1 MPTLQAGDGVDLHL
15 RTWEADGAPRGTLVL
30 VHGLGEHIGRYE
42 HVADSLSADGW
53 RVAGHDHRG
62 HGQSGGQRGGLASA
76 DDLLADLATVIDHVR
91 ADGRLVLFGHS
102 MGGDHRPIR
111 RRRARAAAGAVAPD
125 GRRPGDDLPG
135 AGPRHE
141 PGADGAAFRSRA
153 GGADAGRRQRHQARL
168 DQPRP
173 GSGEAYKDDPLV
185 HNRVTARLVRF
196 LLDSGRLV
204 RERAPSWKVPTLL
217 LWAGADRCVAP
228 AGSAAFAAAA
238 PKHVVRSK
246 EYPDCFHEI
255 LNEPEQAEVLDEIH
269 RWLSEPPS

>member
-15 RTWEADGAPRGTLVL
+15 RKWEAKGTPRGTVVM

-42 HVADSLSADGW
+42 HVADALSADGW

-62 HGQSGGQRGGLASA
+62 HGQSGGQRGKLATA

-91 ADGRLVLFGHS
+91 ADGRLVLLGHS
-102 MGGDHRPIR
+102 MGGAVTGRSSSRGSSPDALVMTSP
-111 RRRARAAAGAVAPD
+111 ALDLGMNPAQSALLAVLGPVAPTLAV
-125 GRRPGDDLPG
+125 GNGIKP
-135 AGPRHE
+135 E
-141 PGADGAAFRSRA
+141 WISRDPA
-153 GGADAGRRQRHQARL
+153 VVK
-168 DQPRP
+168 
-173 GSGEAYKDDPLV
+173 AYKDDPLV

-196 LLDSGRLV
+196 LLDSGRVV
-204 RERAPSWKVPTLL
+204 RERAPSWKVPTLI